1 MASQT
6 YPLASTSQWFEDDY
20 PGSPMTVN
28 TGVIHTTETTGW
40 PDYDDGASAPTMT
53 ARPDFDDEKLVF
65 RQHFPIN
72 KSARALVNAPGGVQ
86 TNTLNCFQIEL
97 TGTCDPDTHEEW
109 KDSGYAHIF
118 WPEAPEWAL
127 RDLAKLFAWLADEHD
142 IPLTSDVEFLS
153 YPDSY
158 GSASGQRMS
167 FSEWNNY
174 SGWAGHQHVPE
185 NDHGDPGSF
194 PIKKVLAY
202 AKGANVPDEDD
213 EPSSSIV
220 SLASGVKPGATHPQV
235 RELQQLLIAAGYGPI
250 KGAVTTYYGVN
261 TQEAVARFHDANPK
275 LKTTGVSRDTA
286 IGQAGF
292 VELQKEA
299 GRR

>member
-20 PGSPMTVN
+20 PGSSMDVN
-28 TGVIHTTETTGW
+28 TGIIHTTEGTDW
-40 PDYDDGASAPTMT
+40 PDYDGGASAPTMT
-53 ARPDFDDEKLVF
+53 AKPDFSAKKLVY
-65 RQHFPIN
+65 RQHFPVD
-72 KSARALVNAPGGVQ
+72 KSARALVNKAGGVQ
-86 TNTLNCFQIEL
+86 TNTCNAFQVEL
-97 TGTCDPDTHEEW
+97 IGTCDPDTHEEW
-109 KDSGYAHIF
+109 EDAGYAHIF

-127 RDLAKLFAWLADEHD
+127 RDLARLFAWLADEHD
-142 IPLTSDVEFLS
+142 IPLTTGVEFLP

-167 FSEWNNY
+167 FSEWNDY

-194 PIKKVLAY
+194 PIAKVLAY
-202 AKGANVPDEDD
+202 AKGTTP
-213 EPSSSIV
+213 PSGTTTSSSIV
-220 SLASGVKPGATHPQV
+220 SLASGVKPGANHPQV
-235 RELQQLLIAAGYGPI
+235 RELQQLLVAAGYGPI
-250 KGAVTTYYGVN
+250 KGAVTDYYGQN
-261 TQEAVARFHDANPK
+261 TEAGVARFHDANPK
-275 LKTTGVSRDTA
+275 LKSTGVSRDTA